1 LGGVLGEHMA
11 KNTDRNGKG
20 EHRHCMKNMDRK
32 VRDKERSS
40 ERNDYKSKL
49 KNYVDGDFSHLD
61 EDDLD
66 EFE

>member
-1 LGGVLGEHMA
+1 MA
-11 KNTDRNGKG
+11 KHMNRNGKG
-20 EHRHCMKNMDRK
+20 EHKQSAKTFDRR

-40 ERNDYKSKL
+40 ERNDYKNKL
-49 KNYVDGDFSHLD
+49 RNFVEGNLEHLD

>member
-1 LGGVLGEHMA
+1 MS

-20 EHRHCMKNMDRK
+20 EHKRTTKNFDRK

-40 ERNDYKSKL
+40 ERNDYKNKL
-49 KNYVDGDFSHLD
+49 RHFVEGNLSHLD

>member
-1 LGGVLGEHMA
+1 MA

-20 EHRHCMKNMDRK
+20 EHRHSSKNFDRRVK
-32 VRDKERSS
+32 DKERAS
-40 ERNDYKSKL
+40 ERNDYKNKL
-49 KNYVDGDFSHLD
+49 RNFVEGNLSHLD